1 MIGDDA
7 SLDARGEAAVVPPR
21 VGSNCLPQP
30 GTLLVNASDF
40 GSFANATDFPWAQ
53 FSGSPTG
60 DIVDLFLS
68 RAFIGAADCTYN
80 VLLGCCYGFDG
91 VAGPWLTHFFFS
103 IAAVLGSSH
112 CCNPQHVMAAWI
124 KIAILDALVND
135 AFCVAVNLP
144 RFVLRLAIR
153 IFYYSVRWGV
163 GLAQQGWCQVYH
175 ALHSFLQ
182 GGVALAQLCL
192 RPVAI
197 NILSQVLIA
206 YSYRHLGAALPWL
219 SLLIFSRRG
228 CLVSFNYSHS
238 SWCLFAL
245 MLLLLP
251 FLGMSMNAAGPAASV
266 PQYSSGVT
274 AATAM
279 ALDIGARAVGHRGGW
294 RAFRRGG
301 RRHGHMGT

>member
-1 MIGDDA
+1 MLLLMQG
-7 SLDARGEAAVVPPR
+7 AR
-21 VGSNCLPQP
+21 
-30 GTLLVNASDF
+30 LLWF
-40 GSFANATDFPWAQ
+40 RPE
-53 FSGSPTG
+53 SGPTVCHSPAP
-60 DIVDLFLS
+60 FLS
-68 RAFIGAADCTYN
+68 TRQISGPLRMPPTFLGRNFLVLLPATLSISFFLAPCAFIGAADCTYN